1 MNAGP
6 YVPIEELAKHFSVS
20 ISTIRMWVRN
30 GHIPKDTYVN
40 IGNTYRFSI
49 DDVASALTKS
59 NANKED
65 SDDDVGENVVD
76 FKPAMAGFS
85 QPDID
90 DDM

>member
-1 MNAGP
+1 MSNP
-6 YVPIEELAKHFSVS
+6 YVPIEKLAEHFSVS

-59 NANKED
+59 N
-65 SDDDVGENVVD
+65 SGSGETAEVVN
-76 FKPAMAGFS
+76 FKPAMASLG
-85 QPDID
+85 QPDLD

>member
-40 IGNTYRFSI
+40 IGNTYRFNI
-49 DDVASALTKS
+49 DNVASALTKS
-59 NANKED
+59 NAKED
-65 SDDDVGENVVD
+65 SNDDVGENVVD
-76 FKPAMAGFS
+76 FKPAMAGFQQS
-85 QPDID
+85 EID